1 MPRRFFAR
9 VTKGI
14 SGKAVAVILVLFGL
28 YLAWLTVTRPSN
40 ERDWEANLAVLPY
53 AEFEDDLVH
62 VHNIRNTSY
71 TTPDVYTPTYYDK
84 TFDVN
89 QIESVWFIVEPF
101 SDWGGAAHTFVSFG
115 FEGDQYVAISVE
127 TRKEKGES
135 YHFLKGL
142 FRQYELM
149 YVVAD
154 ERDVIRL
161 RSNYRRDDVY
171 VYPIRTTRAKIREL
185 FVAMLSRANRLR
197 ERPEH
202 YNTLTS
208 NCTSNIVKHVN
219 TLSPRR
225 IPYSLKVLFPGYS
238 DRYAYDLGLLDTD
251 LSFEAARE
259 RFRIN
264 ERAETYADSPD
275 FSVRIRE

>member
-1 MPRRFFAR
+1 MLRRLFAR
-9 VTKGI
+9 VRKGI
-14 SGKAVAVILVLFGL
+14 SGKPASVILVLFVL
-28 YLAWLTVTRPSN
+28 YIAWLTFTRPSN

-62 VHNIRNTSY
+62 VYNIRNTSY
-71 TTPDVYTPTYYDK
+71 TTPDVYTPGYYDR
-84 TFDVN
+84 TFN
-89 QIESVWFIVEPF
+89 LSQLESVWFIVEPF

-115 FEGDQYVAISVE
+115 FEGDRYLSISVE
-127 TRKEKGES
+127 TRKEKGET
-135 YHFLKGL
+135 YHFVKGL
-142 FRQYELM
+142 FRQYELI

-154 ERDVIRL
+154 ERDVIKL

-171 VYPIRTTRAKIREL
+171 VYPIKTTRAKIRGL

-219 TLSPRR
+219 TLSQRR
-225 IPYSLKVLFPGYS
+225 IPFSLKVLFPGYS

-251 LSFEAARE
+251 LSFEVARE
-259 RFRIN
+259 RFKIN

-275 FSVRIRE
+275 FSTRIRE

>member
-1 MPRRFFAR
+1 MLRRLFAR
-9 VTKGI
+9 VRKGI
-14 SGKAVAVILVLFGL
+14 SGKPASVILVLFVL
-28 YLAWLTVTRPSN
+28 YIAWLTFTRPSN

-62 VHNIRNTSY
+62 VYNIRNTSY
-71 TTPDVYTPTYYDK
+71 TTPDVYTPGYYDR
-84 TFDVN
+84 TFN
-89 QIESVWFIVEPF
+89 LSQLESVWFIVEPF

-115 FEGDQYVAISVE
+115 FEGDRYLSISVE
-127 TRKEKGES
+127 TRKEKGET
-135 YHFLKGL
+135 YHFVKGL
-142 FRQYELM
+142 FRQYELI

-154 ERDVIRL
+154 ERDVIKL

-171 VYPIRTTRAKIREL
+171 VYPIKTTRAKIRGL

-219 TLSPRR
+219 TLSQRR
-225 IPYSLKVLFPGYS
+225 IPFSLKVLFPGYS

-251 LSFEAARE
+251 LSFEVARE
-259 RFRIN
+259 RFKIN

-275 FSVRIRE
+275 FSARIRE

>member
-1 MPRRFFAR
+1 MLRRLFAR
-9 VTKGI
+9 VRKGI
-14 SGKAVAVILVLFGL
+14 SGKPASVILVLFVL
-28 YLAWLTVTRPSN
+28 YIAWLTFTRPSN

-62 VHNIRNTSY
+62 VYNIRNTSY
-71 TTPDVYTPTYYDK
+71 TTPDVYTPAYYDR
-84 TFDVN
+84 TFN
-89 QIESVWFIVEPF
+89 LSQLESVWFIVEPF

-115 FEGDQYVAISVE
+115 FEGDRYLSISVE
-127 TRKEKGES
+127 TRKEKGET
-135 YHFLKGL
+135 YHFVKGL
-142 FRQYELM
+142 FRQYELI

-154 ERDVIRL
+154 ERDVIKL

-171 VYPIRTTRAKIREL
+171 VYPIKTTRAKIRGL

-219 TLSPRR
+219 TLSQRR
-225 IPYSLKVLFPGYS
+225 IPFSLKVLFPGYS

-251 LSFEAARE
+251 LSFEVARE
-259 RFRIN
+259 RFKIN

-275 FSVRIRE
+275 FSTRIRE